1 MDNNLN
7 HNDQKRHSDLDTQFA
22 EKLENFILNEDISK

>member
-1 MDNNLN
+1 MDNIHN
-7 HNDQKRHSDLDTQFA
+7 HNDQKRHSEFDSQFA